1 MKTDR
6 NNCIVFVAALVLM
19 AELCGLVQ
27 IATVCL
33 ISNNCLSN
41 CEISRF
47 RRGLFS
53 PLLHGSV
60 FNAIIPARND
70 GITDDRR

>member
-6 NNCIVFVAALVLM
+6 NNYVVFIAALVLR

-33 ISNNCLSN
+33 ITNNYLSN

-47 RRGLFS
+47 RRGLFPPFLS
-53 PLLHGSV
+53 TMQCLMPSSL
-60 FNAIIPARND
+60 
-70 GITDDRR
+70 